1 MTSRVRSS
9 GTELSFDKQSAN
21 RKILTFCHNSKSG
34 YYFKN
39 FTNFGIAKTNTE
51 MEILNWIILVAGFC
65 LLPTVVLWL
74 CRKFSFLGKIG
85 PVLLLYGLGIIIGNI
100 GLMPKQLPAVQEL
113 LSNAMVPLAIPL
125 MLYGCTFNMKGARS
139 QILALVTGMISVATA
154 VVIGYLIFGRNL
166 PEGAKIGG
174 MLTGVYTGGTINLAA
189 LKTMLGIKDET
200 YILINSYD
208 ILVSFLYLSFLLAI
222 GIKLFR
228 KFLPNTLGNFTQ
240 KDEAAIKA
248 EMDKENRKP
257 VKGFFTRIGIAYT
270 TKLLGLTIL
279 IVGISAG
286 VALLLP
292 ESMFMTIFIL
302 MLTTLGIG
310 CSFIKK
316 IHNMKYSYDIGMYF
330 IYIFCI
336 VVASMADLS
345 KLDFAGGIGLLGYLL
360 VAVFGSLLMQVI
372 FAKIL
377 KIDSDMMVISSVTFI
392 NSPPFVPMMAAA
404 MKNKDVLIPGLT
416 IGVIGYAAGN
426 YLGFLMSQLLGLL

>member
-1 MTSRVRSS
+1 MSV
-9 GTELSFDKQSAN
+9 
-21 RKILTFCHNSKSG
+21 
-34 YYFKN
+34 
-39 FTNFGIAKTNTE
+39 
-51 MEILNWIILVAGFC
+51 LNWIILVAGFC
-65 LLPTVVLWL
+65 LIPAGVLWL
-74 CRKFSFLGKIG
+74 CRKFSLLRKIG

-100 GLMPKQLPAVQEL
+100 GLMPGQMPAVQEL

-125 MLYGCTFNMKGARS
+125 MLFACTFNMKGARS
-139 QILALVTGMISVATA
+139 QILALITGLISVITA
-154 VVIGYLIFGRNL
+154 VIIGYLIFGRDI
-166 PEGAKIGG
+166 PEGAKVGG

-189 LKTMLGIKDET
+189 LKTMLDVKEET

-228 KFLPNTLGNFTQ
+228 KFLPNTLGEFTA
-240 KDEAAIKA
+240 KDEAEIRA
-248 EMDKENRKP
+248 EMEKENENP
-257 VKGFFTRIGIAYT
+257 YKGLFTRSGMKQAA
-270 TKLLGLTIL
+270 KLLGLTIL
-279 IVGISAG
+279 IVGVSAG
-286 VALLLP
+286 IALLLP
-292 ESMFMTIFIL
+292 EGMFMTVFIL
-302 MLTTLGIG
+302 MLTTLGIA
-310 CSFIKK
+310 CSFIRK
-316 IHNMKYSYDIGMYF
+316 IHDMNYSYDIGMYF

-345 KLDFAGGIGLLGYLL
+345 KLDFVGGLDLLGYLL
-360 VAVFGSLLMQVI
+360 VAVFGSLTLQVI

-426 YLGFLMSQLLGLL
+426 YLGFLISQLLGLL

>member
-1 MTSRVRSS
+1 MSV
-9 GTELSFDKQSAN
+9 
-21 RKILTFCHNSKSG
+21 
-34 YYFKN
+34 
-39 FTNFGIAKTNTE
+39 
-51 MEILNWIILVAGFC
+51 LNWIILVAGFC
-65 LLPTVVLWL
+65 LIPAGVLWL
-74 CRKFSFLGKIG
+74 CRKFSLLKKIG

-100 GLMPKQLPAVQEL
+100 GLMPGQMPAVQEL

-125 MLYGCTFNMKGARS
+125 MLFACTFNMKGARS
-139 QILALVTGMISVATA
+139 QILALITGLISVITA
-154 VVIGYLIFGRNL
+154 VVIGFLIFGRDI
-166 PEGAKIGG
+166 PEGAKVGG

-189 LKTMLGIKDET
+189 LKTMLDVKEET

-228 KFLPNTLGNFTQ
+228 KFLPNTLGEFTA
-240 KDEAAIKA
+240 KDEAEIRA
-248 EMDKENRKP
+248 EMEKENENP
-257 VKGFFTRIGIAYT
+257 YKGLFTRSGMKQAA
-270 TKLLGLTIL
+270 KLLGLTIL
-279 IVGISAG
+279 IVGVSAG

-292 ESMFMTIFIL
+292 EGMFMTVFIL
-302 MLTTLGIG
+302 MLTTLGIA
-310 CSFIKK
+310 CSFIRK
-316 IHNMKYSYDIGMYF
+316 IHDMKYSYDIGMYF
-330 IYIFCI
+330 IYVFCI

-345 KLDFAGGIGLLGYLL
+345 KLDFIGGFDLLGYLL
-360 VAVFGSLLMQVI
+360 VAVFGSLLLQVI

-426 YLGFLMSQLLGLL
+426 YLGFLISQLLVLL

>member
-1 MTSRVRSS
+1 MSV
-9 GTELSFDKQSAN
+9 
-21 RKILTFCHNSKSG
+21 
-34 YYFKN
+34 
-39 FTNFGIAKTNTE
+39 
-51 MEILNWIILVAGFC
+51 LNWIILVAGFC
-65 LLPTVVLWL
+65 LIPAGVLWL
-74 CRKFSFLGKIG
+74 CRKFSLLRKIG
-85 PVLLLYGLGIIIGNI
+85 PVLLLYGLGIIIGNV
-100 GLMPKQLPAVQEL
+100 GLMPQQMPAVQEI

-125 MLYGCTFNMKGARS
+125 MLFACTFNMKGARS
-139 QILALVTGMISVATA
+139 QILALVTGLVSVITA
-154 VVIGYLIFGRNL
+154 VIIGYLIFGSGI
-166 PEGAKIGG
+166 PEGAKVGG

-189 LKTMLGIKDET
+189 LKTMLGVKEET

-208 ILVSFLYLSFLLAI
+208 ILVSFLYLSFLLAA

-228 KFLPNTLGNFTQ
+228 KFLPNRLGKFTA
-240 KDEAAIKA
+240 KDEAEIKA
-248 EMDKENRKP
+248 EMEKENENP
-257 VKGFFTRIGIAYT
+257 YQGLFTHSGMKQTA
-270 TKLLGLTIL
+270 KLLGITIL

-292 ESMFMTIFIL
+292 ESMFMTVFIL
-302 MLTTLGIG
+302 MLTTLGIS
-310 CSFIKK
+310 CSFIKRV
-316 IHNMKYSYDIGMYF
+316 HDMNYSYDIGMYF

-345 KLDFAGGIGLLGYLL
+345 ELDFVGGLDLLGYLL
-360 VAVFGSLLMQVI
+360 FAVFGSLMLQVI

-426 YLGFLMSQLLGLL
+426 YLGFLISQLLGLL

>member
-1 MTSRVRSS
+1 MNV
-9 GTELSFDKQSAN
+9 
-21 RKILTFCHNSKSG
+21 
-34 YYFKN
+34 
-39 FTNFGIAKTNTE
+39 
-51 MEILNWIILVAGFC
+51 LNWIILIAGFC
-65 LLPTVVLWL
+65 LIPSGVLWL
-74 CRKFSFLGKIG
+74 CRKYAFLKKIG
-85 PVLLLYGLGIIIGNI
+85 PVMLLYGLGIIIGNI
-100 GLMPKQLPAVQEL
+100 GLMPEQMPAVQEL

-125 MLYGCTFNMKGARS
+125 MLFGCTFNMKGARS

-154 VVIGYLIFGRNL
+154 VVIGYFIFGHDL

-189 LKTMLGIKDET
+189 LKTMLGVDDGT

-222 GIKLFR
+222 GIRLFR
-228 KFLPNTLGNFTQ
+228 KFLPNSLGTFTA
-240 KDEAAIKA
+240 KDEAAIRN
-248 EMDKENRKP
+248 EMDKEDRKP
-257 VKGFFTRIGIAYT
+257 VRSFFTRIGLAYT
-270 TKLLGLTIL
+270 AKLLGLTL
-279 IVGISAG
+279 VIVGISAG

-292 ESMFMTIFIL
+292 SSMFMTIFIL
-302 MLTTLGIG
+302 MLTTLGIA

-345 KLDFAGGIGLLGYLL
+345 KLNLAAGMELLGYLL
-360 VAVFGSLLMQVI
+360 VAVFGSLLLQLI
-372 FAKIL
+372 FAKIFR
-377 KIDSDMMVISSVTFI
+377 IDSDMMVIASVTFI

>member
-1 MTSRVRSS
+1 
-9 GTELSFDKQSAN
+9 
-21 RKILTFCHNSKSG
+21 
-34 YYFKN
+34 
-39 FTNFGIAKTNTE
+39 

-65 LLPTVVLWL
+65 LIPAGVLML
-74 CRKFSFLGKIG
+74 CRRYRFLGKIG
-85 PVLLLYGLGIIIGNI
+85 PVLILYALGIVIGNI
-100 GLMPKQLPAVQEL
+100 GLMPGQMPAVQEI

-125 MLYGCTFNMKGARS
+125 MLFGCTFKLSGARS
-139 QILALVTGMISVATA
+139 QILAMVTGLISVTVAVTA
-154 VVIGYLIFGRNL
+154 GYLIFGNDIQ
-166 PEGAKIGG
+166 EGAKVGG

-189 LKTMLGIKDET
+189 LKTMLGVDEET

-228 KFLPNTLGNFTQ
+228 KFLPNETSGFSK
-240 KDEAAIKA
+240 KDADEIQA
-248 EMDKENRKP
+248 EIEKENENP
-257 VKGFFTRIGIAYT
+257 YKGLFTRSGMSQAG
-270 TKLLGLTIL
+270 KMLGLTIL

-286 VALLLP
+286 TALLLP

-302 MLTTLGIG
+302 MLTTLGIAF
-310 CSFIKK
+310 SFIRKVRET
-316 IHNMKYSYDIGMYF
+316 KYSYDIGMYF

-345 KLDFAGGIGLLGYLL
+345 KLDLVGGMGLLGYLL
-360 VAVFGSLLMQVI
+360 VAVFGSLLLQVI
-372 FAKIL
+372 SAKIFR
-377 KIDSDMMVISSVTFI
+377 IDSDMMVISSVTFI

-426 YLGFLMSQLLGLL
+426 YLGFLMSQLLALL

>member
-1 MTSRVRSS
+1 
-9 GTELSFDKQSAN
+9 
-21 RKILTFCHNSKSG
+21 
-34 YYFKN
+34 
-39 FTNFGIAKTNTE
+39 

-65 LLPTVVLWL
+65 LIPAGVLML
-74 CRKFSFLGKIG
+74 CRRYRFLGKIG
-85 PVLLLYGLGIIIGNI
+85 PVLILYALGIIIGNI
-100 GLMPKQLPAVQEL
+100 GLMPGQMPAVQEI

-125 MLYGCTFNMKGARS
+125 MLFGCTFKLSGARS
-139 QILALVTGMISVATA
+139 QILAMVTGLISVTVAVTA
-154 VVIGYLIFGRNL
+154 GYLIFGNDIQ
-166 PEGAKIGG
+166 EGAKVGG

-189 LKTMLGIKDET
+189 LKTMLGVDEET

-228 KFLPNTLGNFTQ
+228 MFLPNKRSGFSK
-240 KDEAAIKA
+240 KDADEIQA
-248 EMDKENRKP
+248 EIEKENENP
-257 VKGFFTRIGIAYT
+257 YKGLFTRSGMSQAG
-270 TKLLGLTIL
+270 KMLGLTIL

-286 VALLLP
+286 TALLLP

-302 MLTTLGIG
+302 MLTTLGIAF
-310 CSFIKK
+310 SFIRKVRET
-316 IHNMKYSYDIGMYF
+316 KYSYDIGMYF

-345 KLDFAGGIGLLGYLL
+345 KLDLVGGMGLLGYLL
-360 VAVFGSLLMQVI
+360 VVVFGSLLLQVI
-372 FAKIL
+372 SAKIFR
-377 KIDSDMMVISSVTFI
+377 IDSDMMVISSVTFI

-426 YLGFLMSQLLGLL
+426 YLGFLMSQLLALL

>member
-1 MTSRVRSS
+1 
-9 GTELSFDKQSAN
+9 
-21 RKILTFCHNSKSG
+21 
-34 YYFKN
+34 
-39 FTNFGIAKTNTE
+39 

-65 LLPTVVLWL
+65 LIPAGVLML
-74 CRKFSFLGKIG
+74 CRRYRFLGKIG
-85 PVLLLYGLGIIIGNI
+85 PVLILYALGIIIGNI
-100 GLMPKQLPAVQEL
+100 GLMPGQMPAVQEI

-125 MLYGCTFNMKGARS
+125 MLFGCTFKLSGARS
-139 QILALVTGMISVATA
+139 QILAMVTGLISVTVA
-154 VVIGYLIFGRNL
+154 VTTGYLIFGNDIQ
-166 PEGAKIGG
+166 EGAKVGG

-189 LKTMLGIKDET
+189 LKTMLGVDEET

-228 KFLPNTLGNFTQ
+228 KFLPNETSGFSK
-240 KDEAAIKA
+240 KDADEIQA
-248 EMDKENRKP
+248 EIEKENENP
-257 VKGFFTRIGIAYT
+257 YKGLFTRSGMSQAG
-270 TKLLGLTIL
+270 KMLGLTIL

-286 VALLLP
+286 TALLLP

-302 MLTTLGIG
+302 MLTTLGIAF
-310 CSFIKK
+310 SFIRKVRET
-316 IHNMKYSYDIGMYF
+316 KYSYDIGMYF

-345 KLDFAGGIGLLGYLL
+345 KLDLIGGMGLLGYLL
-360 VAVFGSLLMQVI
+360 VVVFGSLLLQVI
-372 FAKIL
+372 SAKIFR
-377 KIDSDMMVISSVTFI
+377 IDSDMMVISSVTFI

-426 YLGFLMSQLLGLL
+426 YLGFLMSQLLALL

>member
-1 MTSRVRSS
+1 M
-9 GTELSFDKQSAN
+9 D
-21 RKILTFCHNSKSG
+21 
-34 YYFKN
+34 
-39 FTNFGIAKTNTE
+39 
-51 MEILNWIILVAGFC
+51 ILNTIILVAGFC
-65 LLPTVVLWL
+65 LIPAGVLWL
-74 CRKFSFLGKIG
+74 CRRFSWLGKIG
-85 PVLLLYGLGIIIGNI
+85 PVLILYFIGIIIGNI
-100 GLMPKQLPAVQEL
+100 GLMPKQMPAVQEI

-125 MLYGCTFNMKGARS
+125 MLYGCTFKMSGARS
-139 QILALVTGMISVATA
+139 QILALVTGMISVAAA
-154 VVIGYLIFGRNL
+154 VIIGYLIFGKDL
-166 PEGAKIGG
+166 PEGAKVGG

-189 LKTMLGIKDET
+189 LKTMLGVKDET

-208 ILVSFLYLSFLLAI
+208 ILISFLYLSFLLAI

-228 KFLPNTLGNFTQ
+228 KFLPNSIESFTE
-240 KDEAAIKA
+240 KDEAAIQK
-248 EMDKENRKP
+248 EMHKEGRKP
-257 VKGFFTRIGIAYT
+257 HRGFLTRVGIAYIS
-270 TKLLGLTIL
+270 KLLGLTLI

-345 KLDFAGGIGLLGYLL
+345 ELNLIGGMDLLGYLL
-360 VAVFGSLLMQVI
+360 IAVFGSLLLQVI
-372 FAKIL
+372 FAKIFR
-377 KIDSDMMVISSVTFI
+377 IDSDMMVIASVTFI

-416 IGVIGYAAGN
+416 IGVIGYAVGN
-426 YLGFLMSQLLGLL
+426 YLGFLMSQFLGLL